1 MAVGHGQVIVTTS
14 ATLVVAP
21 DHDGQQ
27 VFIKIIGTNDCYVGN
42 GDVSTENGFE
52 LEAGEAALSMFL
64 GPGEPLYG
72 IVEQDDAVVCY
83 LATMNQ

>member
-1 MAVGHGQVIVTTS
+1 MAVGHDQVTVTTS
-14 ATLVVAP
+14 STLIISA
-21 DHDGQQ
+21 DLDGQQ
-27 VFIKIIGTNDCYVGN
+27 VFVKIIGTNDCYVGN

-52 LEAGEAALSMFL
+52 LEAGEAALSIFL

-72 IVEQDDAVVCY
+72 IVEQDDAIVCY